1 MNFTTAK
8 NMEFHTSHVCVYIY
22 LYIYLD
28 NYLITTNLELNRIDK
43 GKCIV
48 WIEFLLQERRC

>member
-48 WIEFLLQERRC
+48 